1 MGIKERKAR
10 GQSDLKR
17 KIMAAA
23 EELFV
28 QEGYANV
35 SMRKIAEKIE
45 YSPTTIYRYFKN
57 KAEVMNQ
64 LIADGYRGV
73 RLGYENTVSHRA
85 GSPLETFKEVVRN
98 YVDYALTHP
107 NHYGLWF
114 SSGQLTLEEGKP
126 VMQHGDLRFNVF
138 SVWLSLIRECQERG
152 LLAGEAPLPVFQLVW
167 GSVHGLISL
176 RLHNRSFPWPPLPE
190 QLEGLLGMVENGLR
204 PACRTPD
211 HQNTETPKD
220 PAEG

>member
-1 MGIKERKAR
+1 MGIRERKAR
-10 GQSDLKR
+10 GQNDLKR

-57 KAEVMNQ
+57 KADVMNQ

-73 RLGYENTVSHRA
+73 RLGYEKTVSHRA
-85 GSPLETFKEVVRN
+85 GPPLETFREVVRS
-98 YVDYALTHP
+98 YVDYALAHP

-126 VMQHGDLRFNVF
+126 VMRHGDLRFNVF
-138 SVWLSLIRECQERG
+138 SVWLSLIGECQEQG
-152 LLAGEAPLPVFQLVW
+152 LLAGKDPLPVFQLVW
-167 GSVHGLISL
+167 GAVHGLISL
-176 RLHNRSFPWPPLPE
+176 RLHNPHFPWPPLAE
-190 QLEGLLGMVENGLR
+190 HLEGLLGMVENGLR
-204 PACRTPD
+204 PPPRSQA
-211 HQNTETPKD
+211 
-220 PAEG
+220 